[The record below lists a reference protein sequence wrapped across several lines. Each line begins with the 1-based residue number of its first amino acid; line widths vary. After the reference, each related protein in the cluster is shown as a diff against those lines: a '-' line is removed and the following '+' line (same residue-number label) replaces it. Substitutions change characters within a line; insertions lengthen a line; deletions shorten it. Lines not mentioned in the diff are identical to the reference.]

1 MFATLS
7 FVLCFITFAIIR
19 VGFAGFNDTDSIV
32 DQQDFD
38 PIDLLPHDFS
48 SSNDMENFDVETI
61 LCRPCQVDTDCSGTV
76 NATTIGIQNKD
87 HTEIQIECGV
97 NGQQSIV
104 GWLRIS
110 ERLNLSLKQIFFQ
123 SWVFIFSPQ
132 IK

>member
-1 MFATLS
+1 MMIAAPALLLHQLLS
-7 FVLCFITFAIIR
+7 NCSSVVFSKDTISVCT
-19 VGFAGFNDTDSIV
+19 VTSCDTDSIV

-61 LCRPCQVDTDCSGTV
+61 LCRPCQVDTDCSCTV

-110 ERLNLSLKQIFFQ
+110 ERLNL
-123 SWVFIFSPQ
+123 
-132 IK
+132 